1 MSFPWI
7 ECIFGGPIETDLTVD
22 NDNNTT
28 IMDFLK
34 V

>member
-1 MSFPWI
+1 MNRMY
-7 ECIFGGPIETDLTVD
+7 FGGPIETDLTVD